1 MDQVIT
7 TVIGMII
14 FTAFVAGLAESIGA
28 LPFIIIVSLVVA
40 AMGYNAFEVFTQWL
54 KPGNSKK
61 SSN

>member
-28 LPFIIIVSLVVA
+28 LPFMIIVSLVVA
-40 AMGYNAFEVFTQWL
+40 AMGYNAFEVFIQWR
-54 KPGNSKK
+54 KPGDSKK